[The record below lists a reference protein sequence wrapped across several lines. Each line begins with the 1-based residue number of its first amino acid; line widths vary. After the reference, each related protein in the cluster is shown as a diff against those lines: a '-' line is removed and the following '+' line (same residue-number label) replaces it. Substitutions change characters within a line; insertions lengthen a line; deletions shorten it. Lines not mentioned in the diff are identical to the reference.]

1 MLRRTRI
8 FVIIFFLFSV
18 SVWGGYKIYA
28 RSHTDT
34 TSPVITMDESSVT
47 VSVEGGDAAILEG
60 VKAEDAK
67 DGDLTDQIF
76 IESRSN
82 FIDKGHF
89 TVTFAV
95 ADSDNHVSKAS
106 REITYNDYH
115 SPRFEL
121 SQPLKFQTAR
131 ESMDD
136 LNIAANLSASD
147 VIDGNI
153 SNKIRIS
160 GDYTISSNSPGD
172 YPMEFIVSNSMGD
185 TVRLP
190 VTVTIYSAAEE
201 SALPEIKLKHYLVNT
216 SVGNAIDLE
225 ALVEEVSYRGY
236 KYHQASDGKFY
247 SGEYDKDGLPIMFDA
262 SQLHMDNNVDF
273 NTPGVYEVTVTYTDE
288 AEGVSNEAR
297 MYIVVN
303 E

>member
-28 RSHTDT
+28 RSHADT
-34 TSPVITMDESSVT
+34 SSPVITMDETSVT
-47 VSVEGGDAAILEG
+47 VSVEDGDKGILEG
-60 VKAEDAK
+60 VRAEDKK

-82 FIDKGHF
+82 FIEKGRF

-106 REITYNDYH
+106 REVTYSDYH

-121 SQPLKFQTAR
+121 SQPLKFQTTS
-131 ESMDD
+131 ETMDD

-160 GDYTISSNSPGD
+160 GDYSISGTIPGD
-172 YPMEFIVSNSMGD
+172 YPMEFLVTNSMGD
-185 TVRLP
+185 TTRFP
-190 VTVTIYSAAEE
+190 VTVTIYSSSEE
-201 SALPEIKLKHYLVNT
+201 SALPAIRLKYYLVNT
-216 SVGNAIDLE
+216 SVGNEIDLE
-225 ALVEEVSYRGY
+225 SLVEEVSYHGY
-236 KYHQASDGKFY
+236 SYHQASDGKFY
-247 SGEYDKDGLPIMFDA
+247 SGEYDKDGQPLMFDA
-262 SQLHMDNNVDF
+262 AQLHLSTDVDF
-273 NTPGVYEVTVTYTDE
+273 NTPGVYEVSVTYTEERD
-288 AEGVSNEAR
+288 GVSNAAR
-297 MYIVVN
+297 MYVVVN

>member
-8 FVIIFFLFSV
+8 FVLIFFLFSV

-28 RSHTDT
+28 RAHTDT
-34 TSPVITMDESSVT
+34 TSPVITMDETTVT
-47 VSVEGGDAAILEG
+47 VSVEDGEKAILEG
-60 VKAEDAK
+60 VKAEDKK

-82 FIDKGHF
+82 FIEKGRF

-106 REITYNDYH
+106 REVIYSDYR

-131 ESMDD
+131 ESMSD

-147 VIDGNI
+147 VVDGNI

-160 GDYTISSNSPGD
+160 GDYSISSTSTGD
-172 YPMEFIVSNSMGD
+172 YPMEFIVSNSLGD

-190 VTVTIYSAAEE
+190 VTVTIYSASEE
-201 SALPEIKLKHYLVNT
+201 SVLPAIKLKYYLVNT
-216 SVGNAIDLE
+216 TVGNAIDLE
-225 ALVEEVSYRGY
+225 SLVEEVSYHGY
-236 KYHQASDGKFY
+236 TYHQATDGKFY
-247 SGEYDKDGLPIMFDA
+247 SGEYDKDGNPVMFDA
-262 SQLHMDNNVDF
+262 SQLHLDSNVDF
-273 NTPGVYEVTVTYTDE
+273 NTPGVYEVTVTYTDDL
-288 AEGVSNEAR
+288 AGVSNEAR